1 MYALLTNRSYLI
13 VLEHRLSSNPGI
25 GQNQPMSDVLHE
37 SSQSSVSA
45 SLPQAVLHAASLLG
59 LDRQALLS
67 VCNLTDQQLA
77 DPPSASSR
85 PSGTCWTRACSTR
98 NPACWVQ
105 MTMPLLDD
113 FRLLGAQ
120 FRHAAPADLAPC
132 QNVFACPLQFASD
145 D

>member
-37 SSQSSVSA
+37 SSQASVSA

-77 DPPSASSR
+77 DPLQR
-85 PSGTCWTRACSTR
+85 PADPLARAGLA
-98 NPACWVQ
+98 P
-105 MTMPLLDD
+105 
-113 FRLLGAQ
+113 
-120 FRHAAPADLAPC
+120 AAPGTRPAGC
-132 QNVFACPLQFASD
+132 R
-145 D
+145 